1 MGKIIK
7 RILAIVG
14 GIVVIGVAGMGILFQ
29 KEIKIMNTINK
40 VDSEQLVYTMT
51 FDDDYYFDEFIEK
64 GGASSDR
71 GVSSFLTEKIT
82 HGFYK
87 VPVENKGA
95 GCSAILAK
103 NQAGYEVWGR
113 NFDWTKAVPIIVRC
127 NPKNGYSSISTCEF
141 ANITGDGSIHPE
153 GMMNKM
159 LAISALYI
167 PMDGIN
173 EKGLCVADLQVNE
186 GGMLEVDTAKPDLT
200 ITTAIRLLLNKAAD
214 VEEAVK
220 LLDAYDIHAS
230 GGISHHIAIADASGN
245 SVVVEF
251 VEGKMVVVPSAYVT
265 NFNLAVGN
273 KTAGGESAKVR
284 FEVLEKNYK
293 AYKGIIEAEEI
304 KNILNEASQK
314 QGEWKTRWSI
324 IYDREKQNVAYYFEG
339 CFDKPLNFELKNE

>member
-14 GIVVIGVAGMGILFQ
+14 GVVVIGIAGMGILFQ
-29 KEIKIMNTINK
+29 KEIKIMSTINK
-40 VDSEQLVYTMT
+40 VDSEQVAYTMS

-71 GVSSFLTEKIT
+71 EVSSFLTEKIA

-87 VPVENKGA
+87 VPVENTGA
-95 GCSAILAK
+95 GCSVILAE

-113 NFDWTKAVPIIVRC
+113 NFDWTEATPIIVKC

-141 ANITGDGSIHPE
+141 GNITGDGSVRPE

-159 LAISALYI
+159 LAISALYV

-173 EKGLCVADLQVNE
+173 EKGLCVADLEVNE
-186 GGMLEVDTAKPDLT
+186 GGMVEVDTEKPDLT
-200 ITTAIRLLLNKAAD
+200 ITTALRLLLNKAAN

-245 SVVVEF
+245 SVVIEF

-265 NFNLAVGN
+265 NFNMAKGD

-284 FEVLEKNYK
+284 FETLEKNYE
-293 AYKGIIEAEEI
+293 AYKGIIEVEEI
-304 KNILNEASQK
+304 KDILKQVSQIEGK
-314 QGEWKTRWSI
+314 WKTRWSI
-324 IYDREKQNVAYYFEG
+324 IYNREEGNVAYYFEG
-339 CFDKPLNFELKNE
+339 CFDKPLSFELK